1 MFIAV
6 PKSNFFRNFAW
17 SIPLYKVKAA
27 YFDTR
32 PSKDCEYTSSH
43 AGPGRVGGPLLF
55 RFAFCI
61 MKRWPLARTTQ
72 FLSRSTRALA
82 CSVWSDEGFPL
93 SLNGE
98 ASARVPVF
106 RQGAEH
112 CTRGRVRS
120 PQQLN
125 RYGWGTAR
133 QILVAMALCFFLAG
147 SSQAQLFQ
155 NLQSLAQSIPVGSG
169 EIDPG
174 SGERADGPRWV
185 GAADFDLDGNQDFA
199 TCHLNGEIWVGWGRG
214 DGSFEGPE
222 RFPSG
227 TSNLR
232 AIITGDFNGDGRPD
246 LAAAAPYDGVVTLL
260 FSTLDRGFAAPS
272 LVTTF
277 KRGRNL
283 EAGDFDGDGILDL
296 AVAGP
301 DEVVQGTN
309 NTNQV
314 ITGVLH
320 LRGTGAGAFVK
331 MGTVPEVGLPHLD
344 GSKLKPVFSLE
355 SFRRLSET
363 KDTLAVT
370 HEQSPAI
377 WLLRTGTNGV
387 LQVAHALSWFGNQP
401 ADSNA
406 SPYAVDS
413 LKVGTV
419 FAPAVTRQ
427 MDLIAVMQQA

>member
-1 MFIAV
+1 MQ
-6 PKSNFFRNFAW
+6 FF
-17 SIPLYKVKAA
+17 
-27 YFDTR
+27 
-32 PSKDCEYTSSH
+32 
-43 AGPGRVGGPLLF
+43 
-55 RFAFCI
+55 
-61 MKRWPLARTTQ
+61 
-72 FLSRSTRALA
+72 SRSTRALA
-82 CSVWSDEGFPL
+82 CSHWSAEGFPL
-93 SLNGE
+93 SFNGE
-98 ASARVPVF
+98 EPVRAPVF
-106 RQGAEH
+106 REGAEYRK
-112 CTRGRVRS
+112 RGRMRS
-120 PQQLN
+120 PQQRN
-125 RYGWGTAR
+125 RYGLALAR
-133 QILVAMALCFFLAG
+133 PVLLSMMLCFFLAG

-169 EIDPG
+169 EIDPN
-174 SGERADGPRWV
+174 SGERVDGPRWV
-185 GAADFDLDGNQDFA
+185 CAADFDLDGNQDFA

-214 DGSFEGPE
+214 DGSFEGPQ
-222 RFPSG
+222 RFSSG
-227 TSNLR
+227 ASDLR
-232 AIITGDFNGDGRPD
+232 AIIAGDFNGDGRPD

-309 NTNQV
+309 TTNQV

-320 LRGTGAGAFVK
+320 LRGTGGGAFVK
-331 MGTVPEVGLPHLD
+331 MGTVPEVGLSHLD

-355 SFRRLSET
+355 SFRRLGET

-419 FAPAVTRQ
+419 FAPAATHQ
-427 MDLIAVMQQA
+427 MDLIAVMQAA